1 MRGKIEYYA
10 INLGGNQIMST
21 PVYIGNDQGYYGTK
35 VVSRA
40 NGKFYKMFIR
50 NMVVPNRVGEITYNN
65 DPHNIMYREADGD
78 REWFCGKLAVEQ
90 SGDDELFDSHK
101 RRLFSPTWFRE
112 QEYLIMFRVSTGLML
127 QGNNEPVV
135 SVALP
140 TDSYIDYKDELKRRL
155 IGKHTFEVKQGNLP
169 YRKIEFEIKKENLFV
184 ISQPMATLF
193 HIALDRDGKLL
204 NEDLFIQKVS
214 INDLGFGT
222 SDIETLHG
230 ETIIKRQSFTSRHAM
245 LNVYNLLSKRLLEFT
260 RSADAENNGK
270 EYPIWSLPR
279 IVNSGEISFKG
290 KTHDVSAIVQEC
302 VREVGSSLV
311 EEVWQRLD
319 FGDDITYIIL
329 TGGASIPFKPFYRER
344 FGDKLIFAE
353 DYGIEAQFA
362 NGFGLCKFSQSKSKA
377 VPVKD
382 LLEAAATIQQEFT
395 VPDALSEAMNKKQQN
410 QPQKVKK

>member
-1 MRGKIEYYA
+1 
-10 INLGGNQIMST
+10 MSS

-35 VVSRA
+35 VVAKS

-65 DPHNIMYREADGD
+65 DPHNIMYREREGD

-112 QEYLIMFRVSTGLML
+112 QEYQIMFRVSTGLML
-127 QGNNEPVV
+127 QGSNEPVV

-155 IGKHTFEVKQGNLP
+155 IGKHSFEVKQGNLP
-169 YRKIEFEIKKENLFV
+169 WRRIEFEIKKENLYV

-245 LNVYNLLSKRLLEFT
+245 LNVYTLLSKRLLEFT
-260 RSADAENNGK
+260 RSVDPDNNGK

-279 IVNSGEISFKG
+279 IVRSGEISFKG
-290 KTHDVSAIVQEC
+290 KTYDISNIVNESI
-302 VREVGSSLV
+302 REVGEALV

-344 FGDKLIFAE
+344 FGEKLIFAE

-362 NGFGLCKFSQSKSKA
+362 NGFGLCKFSQSKSKSQ
-377 VPVKD
+377 PVKD
-382 LLEAAATIQQEFT
+382 LLEAASTIQQEFT
-395 VPDALSEAMNKKQQN
+395 VPDHLSEASTKKKS
-410 QPQKVKK
+410 PIPTSTPKK

>member
-1 MRGKIEYYA
+1 
-10 INLGGNQIMST
+10 MSA

-35 VVSRA
+35 VVTRA

-65 DPHNIMYREADGD
+65 DPHNIMYREREGD
-78 REWFCGKLAVEQ
+78 REWFCGKLAIEQ
-90 SGDDELFDSHK
+90 AGDDELFDSHK

-127 QGNNEPVV
+127 QGSTEPVV
-135 SVALP
+135 AVALP

-155 IGKHTFEVKQGNLP
+155 VGKHSFEVKQGNLP
-169 YRKIEFEIKKENLFV
+169 WRKIEFEVKRENLYV

-193 HIALDRDGKLL
+193 HIALDREGKLL

-245 LNVYNLLSKRLLEFT
+245 LNVYHTLAKRLLDFT
-260 RSADAENNGK
+260 RNADPDGHGK

-279 IVNSGEISFKG
+279 IVRSGEISFKG

-302 VREVGSSLV
+302 IREVGEALV
-311 EEVWQRLD
+311 DEVWNRLD
-319 FGDDITYIIL
+319 YGDDITYIIL

-362 NGFGLCKFSQSKSKA
+362 NGFGLCKFAQSKA
-377 VPVKD
+377 RTVPTKEM
-382 LLEAAATIQQEFT
+382 LEAAASIQQEFS
-395 VPDALSEAMNKKQQN
+395 VPDALSETSKKE
-410 QPQKVKK
+410 VKAKK

>member
-1 MRGKIEYYA
+1 
-10 INLGGNQIMST
+10 MSV
-21 PVYIGNDQGYYGTK
+21 PVYIGNDQGYYGNK

-40 NGKFYKMFIR
+40 KGKFYKMFIR

-65 DPHNIMYREADGD
+65 DPHNIMYREVEGD
-78 REWFCGKLAVEQ
+78 REWFVGKLAIEQ

-112 QEYLIMFRVSTGLML
+112 QEYLIMFRVGTGLML
-127 QGNNEPVV
+127 QGNTEPIV

-155 IGKHTFEVKQGNLP
+155 IGKHRFEVKQGNLP
-169 YRKIEFEIKKENLFV
+169 YRRVEFEIKKENLFV

-193 HIALDRDGKLL
+193 HIALDRDGNLL

-230 ETIIKRQSFTSRHAM
+230 ETIIKRQSFTSRFAM
-245 LNVYNLLSKRLLEFT
+245 LSVYQLLAKRLLEFT
-260 RSADAENNGK
+260 RSVDPDQTGK

-279 IVNSGEISFKG
+279 IVSSGEISFKG
-290 KTHDVSAIVQEC
+290 KLHDVSQLVHEC
-302 VREVGSSLV
+302 IKEVGENLV
-311 EEVWQRLD
+311 DEVWNRLD
-319 FGDDITYIIL
+319 YGDDITYIIL

-362 NGFGLCKFSQSKSKA
+362 NAFGLCKFAQSKSKS

-395 VPDALSEAMNKKQQN
+395 VQDSANEPVSAKKQ
-410 QPQKVKK
+410 KSVKK

>member
-1 MRGKIEYYA
+1 MT
-10 INLGGNQIMST
+10 N

-65 DPHNIMYREADGD
+65 DPHNIMYREREGD
-78 REWFCGKLAVEQ
+78 REWFIGKLAIEQ
-90 SGDDELFDSHK
+90 AGDDELFDSHK

-127 QGNNEPVV
+127 QGTSEPIV

-155 IGKHTFEVKQGNLP
+155 IGKHSFEVKQGNLP
-169 YRKIEFEIKKENLFV
+169 WRKIEFEIKRENLYV

-245 LNVYNLLSKRLLEFT
+245 LNVYQLLSKKLLDFT
-260 RSADAENNGK
+260 RSVDPDGHGK
-270 EYPIWSLPR
+270 EYPLWGLPR
-279 IVNSGEISFKG
+279 IVRTGEISFKG
-290 KTHDVSAIVQEC
+290 KVHDVSNLVQEC
-302 VREVGSSLV
+302 IKEVGEALV

-319 FGDDITYIIL
+319 YGDDITYIIL

-362 NGFGLCKFSQSKSKA
+362 NAFGLCKFAQSKARA
-377 VPVKD
+377 VPAKD
-382 LLEAAATIQQEFT
+382 MLEAAATIQQEFI
-395 VPDALSEAMNKKQQN
+395 VPEPTADALAAKKTAAK
-410 QPQKVKK
+410 PMKK

>member
-1 MRGKIEYYA
+1 
-10 INLGGNQIMST
+10 MSA

-35 VVSRA
+35 VVSRS

-127 QGNNEPVV
+127 QGNNEPIV

-155 IGKHTFEVKQGNLP
+155 IGKHTFEAKQGNLP

-245 LNVYNLLSKRLLEFT
+245 LNVYQLLSKRLLEFT
-260 RSADAENNGK
+260 RTTDTEHNGK
-270 EYPIWSLPR
+270 EYPIWILPR

-290 KTHDVSAIVQEC
+290 KNYDVSGIVQDC
-302 VREVGSSLV
+302 IRDVGTNLV

-395 VPDALSEAMNKKQQN
+395 VPDALGETMNKKQQSKN
-410 QPQKVKK
+410 KNK

>member
-1 MRGKIEYYA
+1 
-10 INLGGNQIMST
+10 MSV

-35 VVSRA
+35 VVTRA

-65 DPHNIMYREADGD
+65 DPHNIMYREHEGD
-78 REWFCGKLAVEQ
+78 REWFCGKLAIEQ
-90 SGDDELFDSHK
+90 AGDDELFDSHK

-127 QGNNEPVV
+127 QGSTEPVV
-135 SVALP
+135 AVALP
-140 TDSYIDYKDELKRRL
+140 TDNYIDYKDELKRRL
-155 IGKHTFEVKQGNLP
+155 IGKHSFEVKQGNLP
-169 YRKIEFEIKKENLFV
+169 WRKIEFEIKQENLFV

-193 HIALDRDGKLL
+193 HIALDREGKLL

-245 LNVYNLLSKRLLEFT
+245 LGVYQNLTKRLLEFT
-260 RSADAENNGK
+260 RNADKDGNGK
-270 EYPIWSLPR
+270 EYPLWSLPR
-279 IVNSGEISFKG
+279 IVRSGEISFKG
-290 KTHDVSAIVQEC
+290 KSYDVSAIVQESIK
-302 VREVGSSLV
+302 EVGEALV
-311 EEVWQRLD
+311 DEVWHRLD
-319 FGDDITYIIL
+319 YGDDITYIIL

-344 FGDKLIFAE
+344 FGDKLIFSE

-362 NGFGLCKFSQSKSKA
+362 NGFGLCKFAQSKARTASSKEMM
-377 VPVKD
+377 
-382 LLEAAATIQQEFT
+382 EAAASIHQEFN
-395 VPDALSEAMNKKQQN
+395 VPDKFGDNQQKKDR
-410 QPQKVKK
+410 KSGKK

>member
-1 MRGKIEYYA
+1 
-10 INLGGNQIMST
+10 MST

-127 QGNNEPVV
+127 QGNNEPIV

-155 IGKHTFEVKQGNLP
+155 IGKHVFEVKQGNLP

-245 LNVYNLLSKRLLEFT
+245 LNVYQLLSKRLLEFT
-260 RSADAENNGK
+260 RTADAAHNGK
-270 EYPIWSLPR
+270 EYPIWILPR
-279 IVNSGEISFKG
+279 IVNSGEISYKG
-290 KTHDVSAIVQEC
+290 KSHDVSSIVQDC
-302 VREVGSSLV
+302 IREVGANLV

-395 VPDALSEAMNKKQQN
+395 VPDALSETMNKKQNNNHNHQ
-410 QPQKVKK
+410 QKIKK

>member
-1 MRGKIEYYA
+1 
-10 INLGGNQIMST
+10 MSV

-35 VVSRA
+35 VVTRA

-65 DPHNIMYREADGD
+65 DPHNIMYREREGD
-78 REWFCGKLAVEQ
+78 REWFCGKLAIEQ
-90 SGDDELFDSHK
+90 AGDDELFDSHK

-127 QGNNEPVV
+127 QGSTEPVV

-155 IGKHTFEVKQGNLP
+155 IGKHSFEVKQGNLP
-169 YRKIEFEIKKENLFV
+169 WRRIEFEIKRENLFV

-245 LNVYNLLSKRLLEFT
+245 LNVYELLAKRLLDFT
-260 RSADAENNGK
+260 RQADPDSNGK

-279 IVNSGEISFKG
+279 VVRSGEISFKG
-290 KTHDVSAIVQEC
+290 KVHDVSAIVQEC
-302 VREVGSSLV
+302 IKEVGEALV
-311 EEVWQRLD
+311 NEVWNRLD
-319 FGDDITYIIL
+319 YGDDITYIIL
-329 TGGASIPFKPFYRER
+329 TGGASIPFKAFYRER

-362 NGFGLCKFSQSKSKA
+362 NGFGLCKFAQSKARA
-377 VPVKD
+377 VPTKD
-382 LLEAAATIQQEFT
+382 MLEAAATIHQEFH
-395 VPDALSEAMNKKQQN
+395 VPDSFAEAAAVTEKKGG
-410 QPQKVKK
+410 KSVKK

>member
-1 MRGKIEYYA
+1 
-10 INLGGNQIMST
+10 MSNN

-65 DPHNIMYREADGD
+65 DPHNIMYRESEGD

-90 SGDDELFDSHK
+90 SGDDEMFDSHK

-112 QEYLIMFRVSTGLML
+112 KEYLIMFRVSTGLML
-127 QGNNEPVV
+127 QGNSEPIV
-135 SVALP
+135 SIALP
-140 TDSYIDYKDELKRRL
+140 TDSYIDYKEELKRR
-155 IGKHTFEVKQGNLP
+155 IVGKHSFEVKQGNLP
-169 YRKIEFEIKKENLFV
+169 WRKIEFEIKRENLYV

-245 LNVYNLLSKRLLEFT
+245 LSVYQLLSKRLLEFT
-260 RSADAENNGK
+260 RSVDPENNGK

-290 KTHDVSAIVQEC
+290 KQHDISNIVQEC
-302 VREVGSSLV
+302 IKEVGEALV
-311 EEVWQRLD
+311 EEVWNRLD
-319 FGDDITYIIL
+319 YGDDITYIIL
-329 TGGASIPFKPFYRER
+329 TGGASIPFKPFYREK

-362 NGFGLCKFSQSKSKA
+362 NGFGLCKFSQSKSKST
-377 VPVKD
+377 PVTD
-382 LLEAAATIQQEFT
+382 MLETAATIQEEFN
-395 VPDALSEAMNKKQQN
+395 VPDSLNNEKVSSRKGSSLPQPPVKLKK
-410 QPQKVKK
+410 

>member
-1 MRGKIEYYA
+1 MT
-10 INLGGNQIMST
+10 T

-65 DPHNIMYREADGD
+65 DPHNIMYRENSDD
-78 REWFCGKLAVEQ
+78 REWFCGKLAIEQ

-112 QEYLIMFRVSTGLML
+112 SEYLIMFRVSTGLML

-155 IGKHTFEVKQGNLP
+155 VGKHSFEVKQGNLS

-245 LNVYNLLSKRLLEFT
+245 LNVYQKLSKHLIEFT
-260 RSADAENNGK
+260 KNVDPEKSGK

-279 IVNSGEISFKG
+279 IVRSGEISYKG
-290 KTHDVSAIVQEC
+290 KGHDVTPLVQESIK
-302 VREVGSSLV
+302 EVGTALID
-311 EEVWQRLD
+311 EVWNRLD
-319 FGDDITYIIL
+319 YGDDITYIIL
-329 TGGASIPFKPFYRER
+329 TGGASIPFKPYYRER

-362 NGFGLCKFSQSKSKA
+362 NGFGLCKFSQSKSKS

-382 LLEAAATIQQEFT
+382 VLEVAATIQQEFS
-395 VPDALSEAMNKKQQN
+395 VPDAISEPQNHNKK
-410 QPQKVKK
+410 VRTKK

>member
-1 MRGKIEYYA
+1 
-10 INLGGNQIMST
+10 MST
-21 PVYIGNDQGYYGTK
+21 SVYIGNDQGYYGTK

-65 DPHNIMYREADGD
+65 DPHNIMYREHEGD
-78 REWFCGKLAVEQ
+78 REWFCGKLAIEQ

-112 QEYLIMFRVSTGLML
+112 QEYMIMFRVSTGLML
-127 QGNNEPVV
+127 QGTNEPVV

-155 IGKHTFEVKQGNLP
+155 IGKHSFDVKQGNLP
-169 YRKIEFEIKKENLFV
+169 WRRVEFEIKKENLYV

-193 HIALDRDGKLL
+193 HIALDREGKLL

-245 LNVYNLLSKRLLEFT
+245 LNVYQKLSKRLLEFT
-260 RSADAENNGK
+260 RSVDPDNNGK
-270 EYPIWSLPR
+270 EYPVWNLPR
-279 IVNSGEISFKG
+279 IVRSGEISFKG
-290 KTHDVSAIVQEC
+290 KVHDVSHLVQESIK
-302 VREVGSSLV
+302 EVGEALV

-319 FGDDITYIIL
+319 YGDDITYIIL

-362 NGFGLCKFSQSKSKA
+362 NGFGLCKFAQSKSKTS
-377 VPVKD
+377 PVKD
-382 LLEAAATIQQEFT
+382 MLDAATSIQQEFS
-395 VPDALSEAMNKKQQN
+395 VPDLLNEQAINAGKKSGK
-410 QPQKVKK
+410 PSKK

>member
-1 MRGKIEYYA
+1 
-10 INLGGNQIMST
+10 MST

-65 DPHNIMYREADGD
+65 DPHNIMYREHEGD
-78 REWFCGKLAVEQ
+78 REWFCGKLAIEQ

-112 QEYLIMFRVSTGLML
+112 KEYLIMFRVSTGLML
-127 QGNNEPVV
+127 QGNNEPIV

-155 IGKHTFEVKQGNLP
+155 VGKHSFEVKQGNLP
-169 YRKIEFEIKKENLFV
+169 WRKIEFEIKRENLYV

-230 ETIIKRQSFTSRHAM
+230 ETIIKRQSFTSRFAM
-245 LNVYNLLSKRLLEFT
+245 LNVYQQLSKRLLEFT
-260 RSADAENNGK
+260 REVDPDNHGK

-279 IVNSGEISFKG
+279 IVGSGEISFKG
-290 KTHDVSAIVQEC
+290 KVHDVSHLIQESIK
-302 VREVGSSLV
+302 EVGEALV
-311 EEVWQRLD
+311 NEVWNRLEY
-319 FGDDITYIIL
+319 GDDITYIIL

-362 NGFGLCKFSQSKSKA
+362 NGFGLCKFSQSKSK
-377 VPVKD
+377 VSPVKD
-382 LLEAAATIQQEFT
+382 MLEAAATIQQEFT
-395 VPDALSEAMNKKQQN
+395 VPDAANEPVSNKKI
-410 QPQKVKK
+410 VKANKK

>member
-1 MRGKIEYYA
+1 
-10 INLGGNQIMST
+10 MSI

-65 DPHNIMYREADGD
+65 DPHNIMYKEADGD
-78 REWFCGKLAVEQ
+78 REWFVGKLAIEQ

-127 QGNNEPVV
+127 QGNTEPIV

-140 TDSYIDYKDELKRRL
+140 TDSYVDYKDDLKRRL
-155 IGKHTFEVKQGNLP
+155 IGKHSFEVKQGNLP

-193 HIALDRDGKLL
+193 HIALDREGNLL

-230 ETIIKRQSFTSRHAM
+230 ETIIKRQSFTSRYAM
-245 LNVYNLLSKRLLEFT
+245 MTVYQRLSKKLLEFT
-260 RSADAENNGK
+260 RSVDSEQNGK

-279 IVNSGEISFKG
+279 IVSSGEISFKG
-290 KTHDVSAIVQEC
+290 KIHDISSIVQESIK
-302 VREVGSSLV
+302 EVGESLV
-311 EEVWQRLD
+311 DEVWNRLE

-329 TGGASIPFKPFYRER
+329 TGGASIPFKPFYRDR

-395 VPDALSEAMNKKQQN
+395 PDTANEPVVSKKQ
-410 QPQKVKK
+410 KVAKK

>member
-1 MRGKIEYYA
+1 
-10 INLGGNQIMST
+10 MSS

-35 VVSRA
+35 VVAKS

-65 DPHNIMYREADGD
+65 DPHNIMYREREGD

-112 QEYLIMFRVSTGLML
+112 QEYQIMFRVSTGLML
-127 QGNNEPVV
+127 QGSNEPVV

-155 IGKHTFEVKQGNLP
+155 IGKHSFEVKQGNLP
-169 YRKIEFEIKKENLFV
+169 WRRIEFEIKKENLYV

-245 LNVYNLLSKRLLEFT
+245 LNVYTLLSKRLLEFT
-260 RSADAENNGK
+260 RSVDPDNNGK

-279 IVNSGEISFKG
+279 IVRSGEISFKG
-290 KTHDVSAIVQEC
+290 KTYDISNIVSESI
-302 VREVGSSLV
+302 REVGEALV

-329 TGGASIPFKPFYRER
+329 TGGASIPFKPFYRDR

-362 NGFGLCKFSQSKSKA
+362 NGFGLCKFSQSKSKSQ
-377 VPVKD
+377 PVKD

-395 VPDALSEAMNKKQQN
+395 VPDHLSEASTKKKN
-410 QPQKVKK
+410 PVPAPTPKK

>member
-1 MRGKIEYYA
+1 
-10 INLGGNQIMST
+10 MST

-65 DPHNIMYREADGD
+65 DPHNIMYREHSDEN
-78 REWFCGKLAVEQ
+78 REWFCGKLAIEQ

-127 QGNNEPVV
+127 QGNSEPVV

-155 IGKHTFEVKQGNLP
+155 VGKHSFEVKQGSQP
-169 YRKIEFEIKKENLFV
+169 WKKVEFEIKRENLYV

-245 LNVYNLLSKRLLEFT
+245 LTVYQHLSKRLFDYTVNVDPEKH
-260 RSADAENNGK
+260 GK

-279 IVNSGEISFKG
+279 IVSTGEISFKG
-290 KTHDVSAIVQEC
+290 KTYDVSSIVQEC
-302 VREVGSSLV
+302 IKEVGQALV
-311 EEVWQRLD
+311 EEVWNRLD
-319 FGDDITYIIL
+319 YGDDITYIIL
-329 TGGASIPFKPFYRER
+329 TGGASIPFKPYYRER

-362 NGFGLCKFSQSKSKA
+362 NGFGLCKFSQSKHKVSPSKEGEGGFA
-377 VPVKD
+377 GN
-382 LLEAAATIQQEFT
+382 IQQEFS
-395 VPDALSEAMNKKQQN
+395 VPDGTGEHAAKKILKPQQPQPIKKQ
-410 QPQKVKK
+410 P

>member
-1 MRGKIEYYA
+1 
-10 INLGGNQIMST
+10 MSA

-65 DPHNIMYREADGD
+65 DPHNIMYREVEGD
-78 REWFCGKLAVEQ
+78 REWFVGKLAIEQ

-127 QGNNEPVV
+127 QGNTEPIV

-155 IGKHTFEVKQGNLP
+155 IGKHSFEVKQGNLP

-193 HIALDRDGKLL
+193 HIALDRDGNLL

-230 ETIIKRQSFTSRHAM
+230 ETIIKRQSFTSRYAM
-245 LNVYNLLSKRLLEFT
+245 LTVYQLLAKKLLEFT
-260 RSADAENNGK
+260 RSVDPEQHGK

-279 IVNSGEISFKG
+279 IVSSGEISFKG
-290 KTHDVSAIVQEC
+290 KVHDVSQIVSEC
-302 VREVGSSLV
+302 IKEVGQSLV
-311 EEVWQRLD
+311 DEVWNRLD
-319 FGDDITYIIL
+319 YGDDITYIIL

-362 NGFGLCKFSQSKSKA
+362 NAFGLCKFSQSKSKA

-395 VPDALSEAMNKKQQN
+395 VPDASNEPVVSKKQ
-410 QPQKVKK
+410 KAAKK

>member
-1 MRGKIEYYA
+1 MAK
-10 INLGGNQIMST
+10 T
-21 PVYIGNDQGYYGTK
+21 PIYIGNDIGYYGTK
-35 VVSRA
+35 VVSQRG
-40 NGKFYKMFIR
+40 GKFFKLFVR

-65 DPHNIMYREADGD
+65 DSHNIIYREDESD

-127 QGNNEPVV
+127 QEDDEPIL

-140 TDSYIDYKDELKRRL
+140 TDHYIDYREEIRRRL
-155 IGKHTFEVKQGNLP
+155 IGSHSFEVKQGNLP
-169 YRKIEFEIKKENLFV
+169 FRRIHFEIKPENLYV

-222 SDIETLHG
+222 SDVETLHG
-230 ETIIKRQSFTSRHAM
+230 ETIIKRQSFTSRYAM
-245 LNVYNLLSKRLLEFT
+245 LSVYQRLAKRLLEFT
-260 RSADAENNGK
+260 MQVDPDKNGK

-279 IVNSGEISFKG
+279 IVRSGEISFKG
-290 KTHDVSAIVQEC
+290 TTHDVSDLINTCIQ
-302 VREVGSSLV
+302 EVGNSLID
-311 EEVWQRLD
+311 EVWKRLD
-319 FGDDITYIIL
+319 YGDDIAYIIL
-329 TGGASIPFKPFYRER
+329 TGGASIPFKRFYRER
-344 FGDKLIFAE
+344 FREKLIYAE

-362 NGFGLCKFSQSKSKA
+362 NSFGLCKFAQSKAKSREEQEKSSDIGA
-377 VPVKD
+377 SIP
-382 LLEAAATIQQEFT
+382 IQQQFHI
-395 VPDALSEAMNKKQQN
+395 PDATYDASTTPSKGEMKET
-410 QPQKVKK
+410 

>member
-1 MRGKIEYYA
+1 
-10 INLGGNQIMST
+10 
-21 PVYIGNDQGYYGTK
+21 
-35 VVSRA
+35 
-40 NGKFYKMFIR
+40 
-50 NMVVPNRVGEITYNN
+50 
-65 DPHNIMYREADGD
+65 MYREREGD
-78 REWFCGKLAVEQ
+78 REWFIGKLAIEQ
-90 SGDDELFDSHK
+90 AGDDELFDSHK

-127 QGNNEPVV
+127 QGTSEPIV

-155 IGKHTFEVKQGNLP
+155 IGKHSFEVKQGNLP
-169 YRKIEFEIKKENLFV
+169 WRKIEFEIKRENLYV

-245 LNVYNLLSKRLLEFT
+245 LNVYQLLSKKLLDFT
-260 RSADAENNGK
+260 RSVDPDGHGK
-270 EYPIWSLPR
+270 EYPLWGLPR
-279 IVNSGEISFKG
+279 IVRTGEISFKG
-290 KTHDVSAIVQEC
+290 KVHDVSNLVQEC
-302 VREVGSSLV
+302 IKEVGEALV

-319 FGDDITYIIL
+319 YGDDITYIIL

-362 NGFGLCKFSQSKSKA
+362 NAFGLCKFAQSKARA
-377 VPVKD
+377 VPAKD
-382 LLEAAATIQQEFT
+382 MLEAAATIQQEFI
-395 VPDALSEAMNKKQQN
+395 VPEPTADALAAKKTAAK
-410 QPQKVKK
+410 PMKK

>member
-1 MRGKIEYYA
+1 
-10 INLGGNQIMST
+10 MSV

-35 VVSRA
+35 VVTRA

-65 DPHNIMYREADGD
+65 DPHNIMYREHEGD
-78 REWFCGKLAVEQ
+78 QEWFCGKLAIEQ
-90 SGDDELFDSHK
+90 AADDELFDSHK

-112 QEYLIMFRVSTGLML
+112 KEYLIMFRVSTGLML
-127 QGNNEPVV
+127 QGSTEPVV

-140 TDSYIDYKDELKRRL
+140 TDSYIDYKEELKRRL
-155 IGKHTFEVKQGNLP
+155 TGKHTFEVKQGNLP
-169 YRKIEFEIKKENLFV
+169 WRKVEFEIKKENLFV

-193 HIALDRDGKLL
+193 HIALDREGKLL

-245 LNVYNLLSKRLLEFT
+245 LNVYQTLIKRLLEFT
-260 RSADAENNGK
+260 RGNDPAGNGK
-270 EYPIWSLPR
+270 EYPLWSLPR
-279 IVNSGEISFKG
+279 IVRSGEISFKG
-290 KTHDVSAIVQEC
+290 KTYDISSIVQESIK
-302 VREVGSSLV
+302 EVGEALV
-311 EEVWQRLD
+311 DEVWNRLD
-319 FGDDITYIIL
+319 YGDDITYIIL
-329 TGGASIPFKPFYRER
+329 TGGASIPFKPYYRER

-362 NGFGLCKFSQSKSKA
+362 NGFGLCKFAQSKA
-377 VPVKD
+377 RTVPAKET
-382 LLEAAATIQQEFT
+382 EAAASIHQEFN
-395 VPDALSEAMNKKQQN
+395 VPDKFGDPAGKKR
-410 QPQKVKK
+410 KAIKK

>member
-1 MRGKIEYYA
+1 
-10 INLGGNQIMST
+10 MSA

-35 VVSRA
+35 VVTRA

-65 DPHNIMYREADGD
+65 DPHNIMYREREGD
-78 REWFCGKLAVEQ
+78 REWFCGKLAIEQ
-90 SGDDELFDSHK
+90 AGDDELFDSHK

-127 QGNNEPVV
+127 QGSTEPVV

-155 IGKHTFEVKQGNLP
+155 VGKHSFEVKQGNLP
-169 YRKIEFEIKKENLFV
+169 WRKIEFEIKRENLFV

-193 HIALDRDGKLL
+193 HIALDREGKLL

-245 LNVYNLLSKRLLEFT
+245 LNVYHTLAKRLLDFT
-260 RSADAENNGK
+260 RNADPDGHGQ

-279 IVNSGEISFKG
+279 IVRSGEISFKG
-290 KTHDVSAIVQEC
+290 KTHDVSPIVQEC
-302 VREVGSSLV
+302 IREVGEALV
-311 EEVWQRLD
+311 EEVWNRLD
-319 FGDDITYIIL
+319 YGDDITYIIL

-362 NGFGLCKFSQSKSKA
+362 NGFGLCKFAQSKA
-377 VPVKD
+377 RTVPTKEM
-382 LLEAAATIQQEFT
+382 LEAAASIQQEFS
-395 VPDALSEAMNKKQQN
+395 VPDALGESKKEAKAKK
-410 QPQKVKK
+410 

>member
-1 MRGKIEYYA
+1 MS
-10 INLGGNQIMST
+10 GN

-65 DPHNIMYREADGD
+65 DPHNIMYREPNGD
-78 REWFCGKLAVEQ
+78 QEWFCGKLAVEQ

-112 QEYLIMFRVSTGLML
+112 QEYMIMFRVSTGLML
-127 QGNNEPVV
+127 QGNSEPIV

-155 IGKHTFEVKQGNLP
+155 TGKHTFEVKQGNLP
-169 YRKIEFEIKKENLFV
+169 WRKIEFEIKKENLYV

-245 LNVYNLLSKRLLEFT
+245 LSVYQLLSKRLLEFT
-260 RSADAENNGK
+260 RSLDPEKQGK
-270 EYPIWSLPR
+270 DFQIWSLPR
-279 IVNSGEISFKG
+279 IVNTGEISFKG
-290 KTHDVSAIVQEC
+290 KEHDISHIVQESIK
-302 VREVGSSLV
+302 EVGEALV

-319 FGDDITYIIL
+319 YGDDITYIIL
-329 TGGASIPFKPFYRER
+329 TGGASIPFKQFYREK
-344 FGDKLIFAE
+344 FGDKLIFSE

-362 NGFGLCKFSQSKSKA
+362 NGFGLCKFSQSKSKST
-377 VPVKD
+377 PVKD
-382 LLEAAATIQQEFT
+382 MLEAAATIQQEFQ
-395 VPDALSEAMNKKQQN
+395 VPDGTGDLSPHGRKSSSLPQQPAKLKK
-410 QPQKVKK
+410 

>member
-1 MRGKIEYYA
+1 
-10 INLGGNQIMST
+10 MSN

-35 VVSRA
+35 VVARA

-65 DPHNIMYREADGD
+65 DPHNIMYREREGD
-78 REWFCGKLAVEQ
+78 REWFCGKLAIEQ
-90 SGDDELFDSHK
+90 AGDDELFDSHK

-112 QEYLIMFRVSTGLML
+112 EEYLIMFRVSTGLML
-127 QGNNEPVV
+127 QGSTEPIV

-155 IGKHTFEVKQGNLP
+155 VGKHSFEVKQGNLP
-169 YRKIEFEIKKENLFV
+169 WRKIEFEIKMENLYV

-214 INDLGFGT
+214 IHDLGFGT

-230 ETIIKRQSFTSRHAM
+230 ETIIKRQSFTSRYAM
-245 LNVYNLLSKRLLEFT
+245 LSVYELLSKRLLDFT
-260 RSADAENNGK
+260 RQVDPDGLGK
-270 EYPIWSLPR
+270 EYPIWGLPR
-279 IVNSGEISFKG
+279 IVRSGEISFKG
-290 KTHDVSAIVQEC
+290 KVHDVSAIVSDC
-302 VREVGSSLV
+302 IKEVGQALV
-311 EEVWQRLD
+311 DEVWTRLD
-319 FGDDITYIIL
+319 YADDITYIIL

-362 NGFGLCKFSQSKSKA
+362 NGFGLCKFAQSKARS
-377 VPVKD
+377 VTTKD
-382 LLEAAATIQQEFT
+382 MIEAAAAIHQEFT
-395 VPDALSEAMNKKQQN
+395 VPETPADASKKSAK
-410 QPQKVKK
+410 PLKK

>member
-1 MRGKIEYYA
+1 M
-10 INLGGNQIMST
+10 NS

-35 VVSRA
+35 VVSKS

-65 DPHNIMYREADGD
+65 DPHNIMYREREGD

-112 QEYLIMFRVSTGLML
+112 QEYQIMFRVSTGLML
-127 QGNNEPVV
+127 QGSNEPVV

-140 TDSYIDYKDELKRRL
+140 TDSYIDYKEELKRRL
-155 IGKHTFEVKQGNLP
+155 IGRHSFEVKQGNLP
-169 YRKIEFEIKKENLFV
+169 WRRIEFEIKKENLYV

-245 LNVYNLLSKRLLEFT
+245 LNVYTLLSKRLLEFT
-260 RSADAENNGK
+260 RGIDPENNGK

-279 IVNSGEISFKG
+279 IVRSGEISFKG
-290 KTHDVSAIVQEC
+290 KTHDISDIVSESI
-302 VREVGSSLV
+302 REVGEALV

-353 DYGIEAQFA
+353 DYGIDAQFA

-377 VPVKD
+377 QPVKD

-395 VPDALSEAMNKKQQN
+395 VPDHLSEKGAKK
-410 QPQKVKK
+410 KVVSVPTKK

>member
-1 MRGKIEYYA
+1 MT
-10 INLGGNQIMST
+10 T

-35 VVSRA
+35 VVARA

-65 DPHNIMYREADGD
+65 DPHNIMYRDYEGD

-127 QGNNEPVV
+127 QGNREPIV

-155 IGKHTFEVKQGNLP
+155 IGKHVFEVKQGNLP
-169 YRKIEFEIKKENLFV
+169 YRKIEFEIKKENLYV

-245 LNVYNLLSKRLLEFT
+245 INVYQNLSKRLLEFT
-260 RSADAENNGK
+260 RKLDPEKHGK
-270 EYPIWSLPR
+270 EYMIWNMPK
-279 IVNSGEISFKG
+279 IVQSGEISFKG
-290 KTHDVSAIVQEC
+290 KVHDVSKMVQESIK
-302 VREVGSSLV
+302 EVGEALID
-311 EEVWQRLD
+311 EVWNRLD
-319 FGDDITYIIL
+319 YGDDITYIIL

-344 FGDKLIFAE
+344 FGEKLIFAE

-377 VPVKD
+377 APVKD
-382 LLEAAATIQQEFT
+382 VLEVAATIQQEFT
-395 VPDALSEAMNKKQQN
+395 VPDGNDSIATKRYKAKK
-410 QPQKVKK
+410 

>member
-1 MRGKIEYYA
+1 
-10 INLGGNQIMST
+10 MST
-21 PVYIGNDQGYYGTK
+21 NAPVYIGNDQGYYGTK

-65 DPHNIMYREADGD
+65 DPHNIMYREHDGD
-78 REWFCGKLAVEQ
+78 QEWFCGKLAIEQ
-90 SGDDELFDSHK
+90 AGEDELFDSHK

-127 QGNNEPVV
+127 QGCTEPIV

-140 TDSYIDYKDELKRRL
+140 TDSYIDYKEELKRRL
-155 IGKHTFEVKQGNLP
+155 IGKHSFEVKQGNLDW
-169 YRKIEFEIKKENLFV
+169 RRIEFEIKRENLFV

-193 HIALDRDGKLL
+193 HIALDREGKLL

-230 ETIIKRQSFTSRHAM
+230 ETIIKRHSFTSRHAM
-245 LNVYNLLSKRLLEFT
+245 LSVYQLLSKQLLDFT
-260 RSADAENNGK
+260 RSVDPEGNGK
-270 EYPIWSLPR
+270 EYPIWILPR
-279 IVNSGEISFKG
+279 IVRSGEISFKG
-290 KTHDVSAIVQEC
+290 KAYDVSTIVQEC
-302 VREVGSSLV
+302 IREVGEALV
-311 EEVWQRLD
+311 EEVWNRLD
-319 FGDDITYIIL
+319 YGDDITYIIL

-362 NGFGLCKFSQSKSKA
+362 NGFGLCKFAQSKVKVAPSKEM
-377 VPVKD
+377 
-382 LLEAAATIQQEFT
+382 LEAAASIHQEFN
-395 VPDALSEAMNKKQQN
+395 VPDSLSEQKKD
-410 QPQKVKK
+410 KKSAKNN